1 MIYFIFKKGLKM
13 VSFFNFLKRKGV
25 VQEEEFDPTA
35 FVYALKTIKI
45 EDDELLE
52 INRNAHSIL
61 SSISVEEKGLIE
73 EIEKI
78 EERGNKLYASIQIVS
93 EAADVLIDYSKNST
107 ESIKNSVTEFDQV
120 INQLN
125 IFTSGSSKILD
136 IVKPFNDYSKHIG
149 QITEI
154 IIGIAQM
161 TESAARNAGIKS
173 YHAGESGK
181 GFEVIADRML
191 LLANKTFNLTKRIPE
206 SIENIK
212 VKTEKVVESVDNVSY
227 KIDTLKRNIDLLSFR
242 LKNVQMN
249 LSDIVSKSDRM
260 KEYINI
266 QDKNKNLINDLN
278 RSVQNIVD
286 VSLQSTE
293 KLLTMVKTQSDVK
306 IGLSNLMQQLDPLS
320 DLIYEKKS
328 IDNSISTELKMFKK
342 IEITLE
348 NSKNIID
355 QTMSVIRDFI
365 ERNEE
370 QSKVVKNYFQAIES
384 IEESEQ
390 LMIKNVGEIEDNLN
404 LLLGAV
410 NEFSTSIINVKS
422 EIEKTLN
429 MILNLKDDFNDISI
443 NLKLIF
449 ETSIELKELSEQTR
463 LLSLYASI
471 EAARS
476 GKYQQNLAVIV
487 SQTKEL
493 IKKATDASLE
503 IKNIVKNMENLLLDV
518 LNIVDKEL
526 DSAKKIIFSIET
538 SSKVVN
544 DVKDSAE
551 NFKNLLKEIYDS
563 ITQQE
568 KLKDD
573 IVKLYKNII
582 AKSEKINQMAEEL
595 NKIFK
600 NDILK
605 SDDSLKMLR
614 GIQDTISQKF
624 IIKRNPE
631 KNRFKFIMNN
641 LPVHWHPALVGD
653 STSNTILQQIH
664 SGLVK
669 FGKDTNV
676 VPALAKY
683 WHINSDATEWIF
695 FLRENAY
702 FHDGTPVT
710 AEDVKESF
718 KNVLLTPNS
727 SFVNMIKGAQNYI
740 KRRARDVEG
749 IEVIDDHT
757 VKFVLDYPYIPFL
770 SNLAVI
776 SLSIIKK
783 DMVKF
788 SDEKMK
794 NNCIGCG
801 PFVMKYVDDER
812 ILMESN
818 KHYFGGEPFVENVE
832 IKIKREEDEFE
843 ELLSKNIDYCSVN
856 AEDLEKLKKLNR
868 LDIKVLTIPSLD
880 VQYVGFNFSRKN
892 EITLT
897 KEVRKAINYATDKSR
912 YINETMFGLGI
923 ISKGVF
929 PPSLPCYNKSQE
941 GYPYNISKA
950 KELMIKAG
958 FSDGIKHHFE
968 MICSNSERVLKRA
981 ELLQDMWQQIGIKI
995 KIVPLKWVELLDR
1008 MHSGKCDLFMM
1019 GWAGDTGEPDNFLYP
1034 LFHSE
1039 SFGDGGNNS
1048 FYSNREVD
1056 NLILKARMTTNFEE
1070 RNKLYQDI
1078 EKIIVDDAPWVF
1090 LTHNYKQIAISEK
1103 VHGFYAHPLSALP
1116 IEYTWKEIEENGK

>member
-1 MIYFIFKKGLKM
+1 MM
-13 VSFFNFLKRKGV
+13 SFFNFFKRKGV
-25 VQEEEFDPTA
+25 IQEEEFDPTA
-35 FVYALKTIKI
+35 LIYALKTIKI
-45 EDDELLE
+45 DDDELLE

-61 SSISVEEKGLIE
+61 SSISVEEKGLVD

-78 EERGNKLYASIQIVS
+78 EDKGNKLYASIQIVS

-107 ESIKNSVTEFDQV
+107 ESIKNSVKEFDQV

-125 IFTSGSSKILD
+125 IFTSGSSQILD
-136 IVKPFNDYSKHIG
+136 IVKPFNNYSKHIG

-173 YHAGESGK
+173 YHAGESGR

-206 SIENIK
+206 SINIIK
-212 VKTEKVVESVDNVSY
+212 IKTENVIESVDNV
-227 KIDTLKRNIDLLSFR
+227 KFRIDALKKNIDLLNFR
-242 LKNVQMN
+242 LKNVEMN
-249 LSDIVSKSDRM
+249 LSDIVLKSDKM
-260 KEYINI
+260 KEYIDI

-278 RSVQNIVD
+278 KSVQNIID

-306 IGLSNLMQQLDPLS
+306 VGLSNLMQQLEPLA

-328 IDNSISTELKMFKK
+328 LDSSISTEIKIFKK
-342 IEITLE
+342 IEFFIE

-355 QTMSVIRDFI
+355 QTMGVINEFI
-365 ERNEE
+365 EKNDE
-370 QSKVVKNYFQAIES
+370 QSKVVKNYFGAIES

-390 LMIKNVGEIEDNLN
+390 LMLKNVGEIEDNLH

-410 NEFSTSIINVKS
+410 NEFSTSVINVKND
-422 EIEKTLN
+422 IEKTLE
-429 MILNLKDDFNDISI
+429 MILNLKDDFSEISK
-443 NLKLIF
+443 NLKSIF
-449 ETSIELKELSEQTR
+449 ETSLELKELSEQTK

-476 GKYQQNLAVIV
+476 GKYQQNLVVIV

-503 IKNIVKNMENLLLDV
+503 IKDIVKNMEKLLHDV
-518 LNIVDKEL
+518 LSIVDKEL
-526 DSAKKIIFSIET
+526 DSAEKIIFSIET
-538 SSKVVN
+538 SNKVVK

-551 NFKNLLKEIYDS
+551 NFKNLLKEIYDT

-568 KLKDD
+568 VLKDE
-573 IVKLYKNII
+573 IVKLYMNII
-582 AKSEKINQMAEEL
+582 SKSEKINQMANEL

-605 SDDSLKMLR
+605 SEESLKMVS
-614 GIQDTISQKF
+614 GIQETFSEKF
-624 IIKRNPE
+624 IIKRDPE
-631 KNRFKFIMNN
+631 KNKFKFIMNN
-641 LPVHWHPALVGD
+641 LPVHWQPALVGD
-653 STSNTILQQIH
+653 STSNTVLQQIH
-664 SGLVK
+664 VGLVR

-676 VPALAKY
+676 IPALAKY
-683 WHINSDATEWIF
+683 WHINSDATEWVF
-695 FLRENAY
+695 FLRKNAY

-710 AEDVKESF
+710 AEDVKESI
-718 KNVLLTPNS
+718 KNVLLTPNAP
-727 SFVNMIKGAQNYI
+727 FVNMIKGAQNYI

-749 IEVIDDHT
+749 IEILDEHT
-757 VKFVLDYPYIPFL
+757 IKFSLEYPYIPFL

-776 SLSIIKK
+776 CLAVVKK

-801 PFVMKYVDDER
+801 PFVLKYVDDER

-818 KHYFGGEPFVENVE
+818 KYYFGGEPFVESVE

-843 ELLSKNIDYCSVN
+843 ELLAKKIDYCSVN
-856 AEDLEKLKKLNR
+856 AEDLEKLKKQNR
-868 LDIKVLTIPSLD
+868 IDIKVLTIPSLD
-880 VQYVGFNFSRKN
+880 VQYVGFNMSRKN

-897 KEVRKAINYATDKSR
+897 KEIRKAINYATDKSR

-929 PPSLPCYNKSQE
+929 PPSLPCYNKSLE
-941 GYPYNISKA
+941 GYPYNLAKA
-950 KELMIKAG
+950 KELMLKAG
-958 FSDGIKHHFE
+958 FSDGIKHNFE
-968 MICSNSERVLKRA
+968 MICSNSERVIKRA
-981 ELLQDMWQQIGIKI
+981 ELLQNMWQEIGIRI

-1048 FYSNREVD
+1048 FYSNKQVD
-1056 NLILKARMTTNFEE
+1056 DLILKARMTTNFEE
-1070 RNKLYQDI
+1070 RNKLYQEI

-1090 LTHNYKQIAISEK
+1090 LTHNYRQIAIHDD
-1103 VHGFYAHPLSALP
+1103 VHGFYAHPLSVLP
-1116 IEYTWKEIEENGK
+1116 IEFTWKEI